1 MNIPVETLLLER
13 GLLTERQLRRAMEFR
28 ERCPDK
34 ALEEILLDFGYVSE
48 AALLACLGERD
59 GLEVVDLSEY
69 KVDPE
74 ASGLISHNFSD
85 QYQVLPIGIRNGK
98 LVVAAR
104 DPLMFDVFDEI
115 EAAAGM
121 ELTVVLAAAESIR
134 NCAAAVYREQD
145 LSNAVQKV
153 NKEVLGSGYSRE
165 VSAASE
171 RVEGTPIVKMV
182 NTLIEQAYARGASDI
197 HVEPMEDRLVIRL
210 RVNGDLV
217 EHASMAMEAH
227 RPIVTRL
234 KIMGGMDIAEK
245 RLPQD
250 GKYRYDRGQ
259 VKTDLRISALP
270 TIYGEKIVLRLLNSA
285 RDDCLMDVRRLG
297 MTEEQEEIFERF
309 IKAPYGLVLV
319 TGPTGSGKTT
329 TLYAALNR
337 LVRRKI
343 NVVAVEDPVEKAI
356 SGATQVQVNVK
367 SGLTFAVAL
376 RAILRQ
382 DPDVIMIGEMRDGE
396 TASIGVRAAI
406 TGHLVFST
414 LHTNDC
420 AASVARLL
428 DMGVVPYMAAA
439 ALTGVI
445 AQRLVKELCPHCRRE
460 YEPDGRERELLGGT
474 APEPVKRLW
483 KPVGCSRCGNTG
495 YSGRRAIYEFMEV
508 DEEIGGMIQKGAS
521 PREIRTVLRKN
532 GSKSLREQA
541 RDMTIR
547 GETSVEELEKII
559 YSVGPG
565 DRSYRKRQDHHALC
579 CLKPAGQAENQC
591 GGSGGPCGEG
601 HKRSHSGSGK
611 CEIRPHLCR
620 SPAGHTPSGPGCDHD
635 RRDEGRRNRIHRRA
649 RRHNGAPGIFHAAH
663 Q

>member
-48 AALLACLGERD
+48 AALLACLGERA

-74 ASGLISHNFSD
+74 AAGLISHNFSD

-134 NCAAAVYREQD
+134 DCTAAVYREQD

-153 NKEVLGSGYSRE
+153 NKEVQGSGHSRE
-165 VSAASE
+165 ACAASE

-217 EHASMAMEAH
+217 EHTSMAMEAH

-343 NVVAVEDPVEKAI
+343 NVVTVEDPVEKAI

-460 YEPDGRERELLGGT
+460 YEPDGRERELLGGA
-474 APEPVKRLW
+474 APETVKRLW

-508 DEEIGGMIQKGAS
+508 DEKIGGMIQKGTS
-521 PREIRTVLRKN
+521 PHEIRTVLRKN

-547 GETSVEELEKII
+547 GETSMEELEKVI
-559 YSVGPG
+559 YSV
-565 DRSYRKRQDHHALC
+565 
-579 CLKPAGQAENQC
+579 E
-591 GGSGGPCGEG
+591 
-601 HKRSHSGSGK
+601 
-611 CEIRPHLCR
+611 
-620 SPAGHTPSGPGCDHD
+620 
-635 RRDEGRRNRIHRRA
+635 
-649 RRHNGAPGIFHAAH
+649 
-663 Q
+663 

>member
-74 ASGLISHNFSD
+74 AAGLISHNFSD

-134 NCAAAVYREQD
+134 DCAAAVYREQD

-153 NKEVLGSGYSRE
+153 NKEVQGSGHSRE
-165 VSAASE
+165 ACAASE

-217 EHASMAMEAH
+217 EHTSMAMEAH

-343 NVVAVEDPVEKAI
+343 NVVTVEDPVEKAI

-445 AQRLVKELCPHCRRE
+445 AQRLVKELCPPCRRE
-460 YEPDGRERELLGGT
+460 YEPDGRERELLGGA
-474 APEPVKRLW
+474 APETVKRLW

-508 DEEIGGMIQKGAS
+508 DEKIGGMIQKGTS
-521 PREIRTVLRKN
+521 PHEIRTVLRKN

-547 GETSVEELEKII
+547 GETSMEELEKII
-559 YSVGPG
+559 YSV
-565 DRSYRKRQDHHALC
+565 
-579 CLKPAGQAENQC
+579 E
-591 GGSGGPCGEG
+591 
-601 HKRSHSGSGK
+601 
-611 CEIRPHLCR
+611 
-620 SPAGHTPSGPGCDHD
+620 
-635 RRDEGRRNRIHRRA
+635 
-649 RRHNGAPGIFHAAH
+649 
-663 Q
+663 

>member
-74 ASGLISHNFSD
+74 AAGLISHNFSD

-98 LVVAAR
+98 LVVAAW

-134 NCAAAVYREQD
+134 DCAAAVYREQD

-153 NKEVLGSGYSRE
+153 NKEVQGSGHSRE
-165 VSAASE
+165 ACAASE

-217 EHASMAMEAH
+217 EHTSMAMEAH
-227 RPIVTRL
+227 RPIVIRL

-270 TIYGEKIVLRLLNSA
+270 TIYGEKIVLRLLNSV

-343 NVVAVEDPVEKAI
+343 NVVTVEDPVEKAI

-460 YEPDGRERELLGGT
+460 YEPDGRERELLGGA
-474 APEPVKRLW
+474 APETVKRLW

-508 DEEIGGMIQKGAS
+508 DEKIGGMIQKGTS
-521 PREIRTVLRKN
+521 PHEIRTVLRKN

-547 GETSVEELEKII
+547 GETSMEELEKII
-559 YSVGPG
+559 YSV
-565 DRSYRKRQDHHALC
+565 
-579 CLKPAGQAENQC
+579 E
-591 GGSGGPCGEG
+591 
-601 HKRSHSGSGK
+601 
-611 CEIRPHLCR
+611 
-620 SPAGHTPSGPGCDHD
+620 
-635 RRDEGRRNRIHRRA
+635 
-649 RRHNGAPGIFHAAH
+649 
-663 Q
+663 

>member
-541 RDMTIR
+541 RDMPIR

-559 YSVGPG
+559 YSV
-565 DRSYRKRQDHHALC
+565 
-579 CLKPAGQAENQC
+579 E
-591 GGSGGPCGEG
+591 
-601 HKRSHSGSGK
+601 
-611 CEIRPHLCR
+611 
-620 SPAGHTPSGPGCDHD
+620 
-635 RRDEGRRNRIHRRA
+635 
-649 RRHNGAPGIFHAAH
+649 
-663 Q
+663 

>member
-74 ASGLISHNFSD
+74 AAGLISHNFSD

-134 NCAAAVYREQD
+134 DCAAAVYREQD

-153 NKEVLGSGYSRE
+153 NKEVQGSGHSRE
-165 VSAASE
+165 ACAASE

-217 EHASMAMEAH
+217 EHTSMAMEAH

-343 NVVAVEDPVEKAI
+343 NVVTVEDPVEKAI

-382 DPDVIMIGEMRDGE
+382 DPDVIMIGEMRDVE

-460 YEPDGRERELLGGT
+460 YEPDGRERELLGGA
-474 APEPVKRLW
+474 APETVKRLW

-508 DEEIGGMIQKGAS
+508 DEKIGGMIQKGTS
-521 PREIRTVLRKN
+521 PHEIRTVLRKN

-547 GETSVEELEKII
+547 GETSMEELEKVI
-559 YSVGPG
+559 YSV
-565 DRSYRKRQDHHALC
+565 
-579 CLKPAGQAENQC
+579 E
-591 GGSGGPCGEG
+591 
-601 HKRSHSGSGK
+601 
-611 CEIRPHLCR
+611 
-620 SPAGHTPSGPGCDHD
+620 
-635 RRDEGRRNRIHRRA
+635 
-649 RRHNGAPGIFHAAH
+649 
-663 Q
+663 

>member
-74 ASGLISHNFSD
+74 AAGLISHNFSD

-98 LVVAAR
+98 LVVAAW

-134 NCAAAVYREQD
+134 ACAAAVYREQD

-153 NKEVLGSGYSRE
+153 NKEVQGSGHSRE
-165 VSAASE
+165 ACAASE

-217 EHASMAMEAH
+217 EHTSMAMEAH

-270 TIYGEKIVLRLLNSA
+270 TIYGEKIVLRLLNSV

-343 NVVAVEDPVEKAI
+343 NVVTVEDPVEKAI

-460 YEPDGRERELLGGT
+460 YEPDGRERELLGGA
-474 APEPVKRLW
+474 APETVKRLW

-508 DEEIGGMIQKGAS
+508 DEKIGGMIQKGTS
-521 PREIRTVLRKN
+521 PHEIRTVLRKN

-547 GETSVEELEKII
+547 GETSMEELEKII
-559 YSVGPG
+559 YSV
-565 DRSYRKRQDHHALC
+565 
-579 CLKPAGQAENQC
+579 E
-591 GGSGGPCGEG
+591 
-601 HKRSHSGSGK
+601 
-611 CEIRPHLCR
+611 
-620 SPAGHTPSGPGCDHD
+620 
-635 RRDEGRRNRIHRRA
+635 
-649 RRHNGAPGIFHAAH
+649 
-663 Q
+663 

>member
-74 ASGLISHNFSD
+74 AAGLISHNFSD

-134 NCAAAVYREQD
+134 DCAAAVYREQD

-153 NKEVLGSGYSRE
+153 NKEVQGSGHSRE
-165 VSAASE
+165 ACAASE

-217 EHASMAMEAH
+217 EHTSMAMEAH

-343 NVVAVEDPVEKAI
+343 NVVTVEDPVEKAI

-420 AASVARLL
+420 AGSVARLL

-460 YEPDGRERELLGGT
+460 YEPDGRERELLGGA
-474 APEPVKRLW
+474 APETVKRLW

-508 DEEIGGMIQKGAS
+508 DEKIGGMIQKGIS
-521 PREIRTVLRKN
+521 PHEIRTVLRKN

-547 GETSVEELEKII
+547 GETSMEELEKII
-559 YSVGPG
+559 YSV
-565 DRSYRKRQDHHALC
+565 
-579 CLKPAGQAENQC
+579 E
-591 GGSGGPCGEG
+591 
-601 HKRSHSGSGK
+601 
-611 CEIRPHLCR
+611 
-620 SPAGHTPSGPGCDHD
+620 
-635 RRDEGRRNRIHRRA
+635 
-649 RRHNGAPGIFHAAH
+649 
-663 Q
+663 

>member
-1 MNIPVETLLLER
+1 M
-13 GLLTERQLRRAMEFR
+13 LTERQLRRAMEFR

-74 ASGLISHNFSD
+74 AAGLISHNFSD

-121 ELTVVLAAAESIR
+121 ELTVVLAVAESIR
-134 NCAAAVYREQD
+134 DCAAAVYREQD

-153 NKEVLGSGYSRE
+153 NKEVQGSGHSRE
-165 VSAASE
+165 ACAASE

-217 EHASMAMEAH
+217 EHTSMAMEAH

-343 NVVAVEDPVEKAI
+343 NVVTVEDPVEKAI

-460 YEPDGRERELLGGT
+460 YEPDGRERELLGGA
-474 APEPVKRLW
+474 APETVKRLW

-508 DEEIGGMIQKGAS
+508 DEKIGGMIQKGTS
-521 PREIRTVLRKN
+521 PHEIRTVLRKN

-547 GETSVEELEKII
+547 GETSMEELEKII
-559 YSVGPG
+559 YSV
-565 DRSYRKRQDHHALC
+565 
-579 CLKPAGQAENQC
+579 E
-591 GGSGGPCGEG
+591 
-601 HKRSHSGSGK
+601 
-611 CEIRPHLCR
+611 
-620 SPAGHTPSGPGCDHD
+620 
-635 RRDEGRRNRIHRRA
+635 
-649 RRHNGAPGIFHAAH
+649 
-663 Q
+663 

>member
-74 ASGLISHNFSD
+74 AAGLISHNFSD

-134 NCAAAVYREQD
+134 DCAAAVYREQD

-153 NKEVLGSGYSRE
+153 NKEVQGSGHSRE
-165 VSAASE
+165 ACAASE

-217 EHASMAMEAH
+217 EHTSMAMEAH

-343 NVVAVEDPVEKAI
+343 NVVTVEDPVEKAI

-460 YEPDGRERELLGGT
+460 YEPDGRERELLGGA
-474 APEPVKRLW
+474 APETVKRLW

-508 DEEIGGMIQKGAS
+508 DEKIGGMIQKGTS
-521 PREIRTVLRKN
+521 PHEIRTVLRKN

-547 GETSVEELEKII
+547 GETSMEELEKII
-559 YSVGPG
+559 YSV
-565 DRSYRKRQDHHALC
+565 
-579 CLKPAGQAENQC
+579 E
-591 GGSGGPCGEG
+591 
-601 HKRSHSGSGK
+601 
-611 CEIRPHLCR
+611 
-620 SPAGHTPSGPGCDHD
+620 
-635 RRDEGRRNRIHRRA
+635 
-649 RRHNGAPGIFHAAH
+649 
-663 Q
+663 

>member
-74 ASGLISHNFSD
+74 AAGLISHNFSD

-98 LVVAAR
+98 LVVAAW

-134 NCAAAVYREQD
+134 DCAAAVYREQD

-153 NKEVLGSGYSRE
+153 NKEVQGSGHSRE
-165 VSAASE
+165 ACAASE

-217 EHASMAMEAH
+217 EHTSMAMEAH

-270 TIYGEKIVLRLLNSA
+270 TIYGEKIVLRLLNSV

-343 NVVAVEDPVEKAI
+343 NVVTVEDPVEKAI

-460 YEPDGRERELLGGT
+460 YEPDGRERELLGGA
-474 APEPVKRLW
+474 APETVKRLW

-508 DEEIGGMIQKGAS
+508 DEKIGGMIQKGTS
-521 PREIRTVLRKN
+521 PHEIRTVLRKN

-547 GETSVEELEKII
+547 GETSMEELEKII
-559 YSVGPG
+559 YSV
-565 DRSYRKRQDHHALC
+565 
-579 CLKPAGQAENQC
+579 E
-591 GGSGGPCGEG
+591 
-601 HKRSHSGSGK
+601 
-611 CEIRPHLCR
+611 
-620 SPAGHTPSGPGCDHD
+620 
-635 RRDEGRRNRIHRRA
+635 
-649 RRHNGAPGIFHAAH
+649 
-663 Q
+663 

>member
-74 ASGLISHNFSD
+74 ASGLISHNSSD

-559 YSVGPG
+559 YSV
-565 DRSYRKRQDHHALC
+565 
-579 CLKPAGQAENQC
+579 E
-591 GGSGGPCGEG
+591 
-601 HKRSHSGSGK
+601 
-611 CEIRPHLCR
+611 
-620 SPAGHTPSGPGCDHD
+620 
-635 RRDEGRRNRIHRRA
+635 
-649 RRHNGAPGIFHAAH
+649 
-663 Q
+663 

>member
-1 MNIPVETLLLER
+1 MLER

-74 ASGLISHNFSD
+74 AAGLISHNFSD

-134 NCAAAVYREQD
+134 DCAAAVYREQD

-153 NKEVLGSGYSRE
+153 NKEVQGSGHSRE
-165 VSAASE
+165 ACAASE

-217 EHASMAMEAH
+217 EHTSMAMEAH

-343 NVVAVEDPVEKAI
+343 NVVTVEDPVEKAI

-508 DEEIGGMIQKGAS
+508 DEKIGGMIQKGTS
-521 PREIRTVLRKN
+521 PHEIRTVLRKN

-547 GETSVEELEKII
+547 GETSMEELEKII
-559 YSVGPG
+559 YSV
-565 DRSYRKRQDHHALC
+565 
-579 CLKPAGQAENQC
+579 E
-591 GGSGGPCGEG
+591 
-601 HKRSHSGSGK
+601 
-611 CEIRPHLCR
+611 
-620 SPAGHTPSGPGCDHD
+620 
-635 RRDEGRRNRIHRRA
+635 
-649 RRHNGAPGIFHAAH
+649 
-663 Q
+663 

>member
-74 ASGLISHNFSD
+74 AAGLISHNFSD

-134 NCAAAVYREQD
+134 DCAAAVYREQD

-153 NKEVLGSGYSRE
+153 NKEVQGSGHSRE
-165 VSAASE
+165 ACAASE

-217 EHASMAMEAH
+217 EHTSMAMEAH

-343 NVVAVEDPVEKAI
+343 NVVTVEDPVEKAI

-420 AASVARLL
+420 AGSVARLL

-460 YEPDGRERELLGGT
+460 YEPDGRERELLGGA
-474 APEPVKRLW
+474 APETVKRLW

-559 YSVGPG
+559 YSV
-565 DRSYRKRQDHHALC
+565 
-579 CLKPAGQAENQC
+579 E
-591 GGSGGPCGEG
+591 
-601 HKRSHSGSGK
+601 
-611 CEIRPHLCR
+611 
-620 SPAGHTPSGPGCDHD
+620 
-635 RRDEGRRNRIHRRA
+635 
-649 RRHNGAPGIFHAAH
+649 
-663 Q
+663 

>member
-134 NCAAAVYREQD
+134 DCAAAVYREQD

-153 NKEVLGSGYSRE
+153 NKEVQGSGHSRE
-165 VSAASE
+165 ACAASE

-217 EHASMAMEAH
+217 EHTSMAMEAH

-343 NVVAVEDPVEKAI
+343 NVVTVEDPVEKAI

-420 AASVARLL
+420 AGSVARLL

-460 YEPDGRERELLGGT
+460 YEPDGRERELLGGA
-474 APEPVKRLW
+474 APETVKRLW

-508 DEEIGGMIQKGAS
+508 DEKIGGMIQKGIS
-521 PREIRTVLRKN
+521 PHEIRTVLRKN

-547 GETSVEELEKII
+547 GETSMEELEKII
-559 YSVGPG
+559 YSV
-565 DRSYRKRQDHHALC
+565 
-579 CLKPAGQAENQC
+579 E
-591 GGSGGPCGEG
+591 
-601 HKRSHSGSGK
+601 
-611 CEIRPHLCR
+611 
-620 SPAGHTPSGPGCDHD
+620 
-635 RRDEGRRNRIHRRA
+635 
-649 RRHNGAPGIFHAAH
+649 
-663 Q
+663 

>member
-74 ASGLISHNFSD
+74 AAGLISHNFSD

-98 LVVAAR
+98 LVVAAW

-134 NCAAAVYREQD
+134 DCAAAVYREQD

-153 NKEVLGSGYSRE
+153 NKEVQGSGHSRE
-165 VSAASE
+165 ACAASE

-217 EHASMAMEAH
+217 EHTSMAMEAH

-343 NVVAVEDPVEKAI
+343 NVVTVEDPVEKAI

-460 YEPDGRERELLGGT
+460 YEPDGRERELLGGA
-474 APEPVKRLW
+474 APETVKRLW

-508 DEEIGGMIQKGAS
+508 DEKIGGMIQKGTS
-521 PREIRTVLRKN
+521 PHEIRTVLRKN

-547 GETSVEELEKII
+547 GETSMEELEKVI
-559 YSVGPG
+559 YSV
-565 DRSYRKRQDHHALC
+565 
-579 CLKPAGQAENQC
+579 E
-591 GGSGGPCGEG
+591 
-601 HKRSHSGSGK
+601 
-611 CEIRPHLCR
+611 
-620 SPAGHTPSGPGCDHD
+620 
-635 RRDEGRRNRIHRRA
+635 
-649 RRHNGAPGIFHAAH
+649 
-663 Q
+663 

>member
-74 ASGLISHNFSD
+74 AAGLISHNFSD

-153 NKEVLGSGYSRE
+153 NKEVLGAGYSRE

-297 MTEEQEEIFERF
+297 MTEEQEEIFKRF

-559 YSVGPG
+559 YSV
-565 DRSYRKRQDHHALC
+565 
-579 CLKPAGQAENQC
+579 E
-591 GGSGGPCGEG
+591 
-601 HKRSHSGSGK
+601 
-611 CEIRPHLCR
+611 
-620 SPAGHTPSGPGCDHD
+620 
-635 RRDEGRRNRIHRRA
+635 
-649 RRHNGAPGIFHAAH
+649 
-663 Q
+663 

>member
-74 ASGLISHNFSD
+74 AAGLISHNFSD

-134 NCAAAVYREQD
+134 DCAAAVYREQD

-153 NKEVLGSGYSRE
+153 NKEVQSSGHSRE
-165 VSAASE
+165 ACAASE

-217 EHASMAMEAH
+217 EHTSMAMEAH

-250 GKYRYDRGQ
+250 GKYRYDCGQ

-343 NVVAVEDPVEKAI
+343 NVVTVEDPVEKAI

-460 YEPDGRERELLGGT
+460 YEPDGRERELLGGA
-474 APEPVKRLW
+474 APETVKRLW

-508 DEEIGGMIQKGAS
+508 DEKIGGMIQKGIS
-521 PREIRTVLRKN
+521 PHEIRTVLRKN

-547 GETSVEELEKII
+547 GETSMEELEKII
-559 YSVGPG
+559 YSV
-565 DRSYRKRQDHHALC
+565 
-579 CLKPAGQAENQC
+579 E
-591 GGSGGPCGEG
+591 
-601 HKRSHSGSGK
+601 
-611 CEIRPHLCR
+611 
-620 SPAGHTPSGPGCDHD
+620 
-635 RRDEGRRNRIHRRA
+635 
-649 RRHNGAPGIFHAAH
+649 
-663 Q
+663 

>member
-74 ASGLISHNFSD
+74 AAGLISHNFSD

-134 NCAAAVYREQD
+134 DCAAAVYREQD

-153 NKEVLGSGYSRE
+153 NKEVQGSGHSRE
-165 VSAASE
+165 ACAASE

-217 EHASMAMEAH
+217 EHTSMAMEAH

-343 NVVAVEDPVEKAI
+343 NVVTVEDPVEKAI

-460 YEPDGRERELLGGT
+460 YEPDGRERELLGGA
-474 APEPVKRLW
+474 APETVKRLW

-508 DEEIGGMIQKGAS
+508 DEKIGGMIQKGTS
-521 PREIRTVLRKN
+521 PHEIRTVLRKN
-532 GSKSLREQA
+532 GSKSLRE
-541 RDMTIR
+541 
-547 GETSVEELEKII
+547 
-559 YSVGPG
+559 
-565 DRSYRKRQDHHALC
+565 
-579 CLKPAGQAENQC
+579 
-591 GGSGGPCGEG
+591 
-601 HKRSHSGSGK
+601 
-611 CEIRPHLCR
+611 
-620 SPAGHTPSGPGCDHD
+620 
-635 RRDEGRRNRIHRRA
+635 
-649 RRHNGAPGIFHAAH
+649 
-663 Q
+663 

>member
-1 MNIPVETLLLER
+1 MNIPVETLWLER

-74 ASGLISHNFSD
+74 AAGLISHNFSD

-134 NCAAAVYREQD
+134 DCAAAVYREQD

-153 NKEVLGSGYSRE
+153 NKEVQGSGHSRE
-165 VSAASE
+165 ACAASE

-217 EHASMAMEAH
+217 EHTSMAMEAH

-343 NVVAVEDPVEKAI
+343 NVVTVEDPVEKAI

-460 YEPDGRERELLGGT
+460 YEPDGRERELLGGA
-474 APEPVKRLW
+474 APETVKRLW

-508 DEEIGGMIQKGAS
+508 DEKIGGMIQKGTS
-521 PREIRTVLRKN
+521 PHEIRTVLRKN

-547 GETSVEELEKII
+547 GETSMEELEKII
-559 YSVGPG
+559 YSV
-565 DRSYRKRQDHHALC
+565 
-579 CLKPAGQAENQC
+579 E
-591 GGSGGPCGEG
+591 
-601 HKRSHSGSGK
+601 
-611 CEIRPHLCR
+611 
-620 SPAGHTPSGPGCDHD
+620 
-635 RRDEGRRNRIHRRA
+635 
-649 RRHNGAPGIFHAAH
+649 
-663 Q
+663 

>member
-445 AQRLVKELCPHCRRE
+445 AQRLVKELCPHCRWE

-559 YSVGPG
+559 YSV
-565 DRSYRKRQDHHALC
+565 
-579 CLKPAGQAENQC
+579 E
-591 GGSGGPCGEG
+591 
-601 HKRSHSGSGK
+601 
-611 CEIRPHLCR
+611 
-620 SPAGHTPSGPGCDHD
+620 
-635 RRDEGRRNRIHRRA
+635 
-649 RRHNGAPGIFHAAH
+649 
-663 Q
+663 

>member
-74 ASGLISHNFSD
+74 AAGLISHNFSD

-121 ELTVVLAAAESIR
+121 ELTVVLAVAESIR
-134 NCAAAVYREQD
+134 DCAAAVYREQD

-153 NKEVLGSGYSRE
+153 NKEVQGSGHSRE
-165 VSAASE
+165 ACAASE

-217 EHASMAMEAH
+217 EHTSMAMEAH

-343 NVVAVEDPVEKAI
+343 NVVTVEDPVEKAI

-460 YEPDGRERELLGGT
+460 YEPDGRERELLGGA
-474 APEPVKRLW
+474 APETVKRLW

-508 DEEIGGMIQKGAS
+508 DEKIGGMIQKRDIAPRDTDRAAEKRKQEFAGAG
-521 PREIRTVLRKN
+521 K
-532 GSKSLREQA
+532 GY
-541 RDMTIR
+541 DD
-547 GETSVEELEKII
+547 
-559 YSVGPG
+559 PG
-565 DRSYRKRQDHHALC
+565 RNFHGGAGKDHLF
-579 CLKPAGQAENQC
+579 
-591 GGSGGPCGEG
+591 
-601 HKRSHSGSGK
+601 R
-611 CEIRPHLCR
+611 
-620 SPAGHTPSGPGCDHD
+620 
-635 RRDEGRRNRIHRRA
+635 
-649 RRHNGAPGIFHAAH
+649 
-663 Q
+663 

>member
-74 ASGLISHNFSD
+74 AAGLISHNFSD

-134 NCAAAVYREQD
+134 DCAAAVYREQD

-153 NKEVLGSGYSRE
+153 NKEVQGSGHSRE
-165 VSAASE
+165 ACAASE

-197 HVEPMEDRLVIRL
+197 HMEPMEDRLVIRL

-217 EHASMAMEAH
+217 EHTSMAMEAH

-343 NVVAVEDPVEKAI
+343 NVVTVEDPVEKAI

-460 YEPDGRERELLGGT
+460 YEPDGRERELLGGA
-474 APEPVKRLW
+474 APETVKRLW

-508 DEEIGGMIQKGAS
+508 DEKIGGMIQKGTS
-521 PREIRTVLRKN
+521 PHEIRTVLRKN

-547 GETSVEELEKII
+547 GETSMEELEKII
-559 YSVGPG
+559 YSV
-565 DRSYRKRQDHHALC
+565 
-579 CLKPAGQAENQC
+579 E
-591 GGSGGPCGEG
+591 
-601 HKRSHSGSGK
+601 
-611 CEIRPHLCR
+611 
-620 SPAGHTPSGPGCDHD
+620 
-635 RRDEGRRNRIHRRA
+635 
-649 RRHNGAPGIFHAAH
+649 
-663 Q
+663 

>member
-74 ASGLISHNFSD
+74 AAGLISHNFSD

-134 NCAAAVYREQD
+134 DCAATVYREQD

-153 NKEVLGSGYSRE
+153 NKEVQGSGHSRE
-165 VSAASE
+165 ACAASE

-217 EHASMAMEAH
+217 EHTSMAMEAH

-343 NVVAVEDPVEKAI
+343 NVVTVEDPVEKAI

-460 YEPDGRERELLGGT
+460 YEPDGRERELLGGA
-474 APEPVKRLW
+474 APETVKRLW

-508 DEEIGGMIQKGAS
+508 DEKIGGMIQKGTS
-521 PREIRTVLRKN
+521 PHEIRTVLRKN

-547 GETSVEELEKII
+547 GETSMEELEKII
-559 YSVGPG
+559 YSV
-565 DRSYRKRQDHHALC
+565 
-579 CLKPAGQAENQC
+579 E
-591 GGSGGPCGEG
+591 
-601 HKRSHSGSGK
+601 
-611 CEIRPHLCR
+611 
-620 SPAGHTPSGPGCDHD
+620 
-635 RRDEGRRNRIHRRA
+635 
-649 RRHNGAPGIFHAAH
+649 
-663 Q
+663 

>member
-74 ASGLISHNFSD
+74 AAGLISHNFSD

-234 KIMGGMDIAEK
+234 KIMGGMDIAER

-382 DPDVIMIGEMRDGE
+382 DLDVIKIGEMRDGE

-559 YSVGPG
+559 YSV
-565 DRSYRKRQDHHALC
+565 
-579 CLKPAGQAENQC
+579 E
-591 GGSGGPCGEG
+591 
-601 HKRSHSGSGK
+601 
-611 CEIRPHLCR
+611 
-620 SPAGHTPSGPGCDHD
+620 
-635 RRDEGRRNRIHRRA
+635 
-649 RRHNGAPGIFHAAH
+649 
-663 Q
+663 

>member
-74 ASGLISHNFSD
+74 AAGLISHNFSD

-134 NCAAAVYREQD
+134 DCAAAVYREQD

-153 NKEVLGSGYSRE
+153 NKEVQGSGHSRE
-165 VSAASE
+165 ACAASE

-197 HVEPMEDRLVIRL
+197 HVEPTEDRLVIRL

-217 EHASMAMEAH
+217 EHTSMAMEAH

-343 NVVAVEDPVEKAI
+343 NVVTVEDPVEKAI

-445 AQRLVKELCPHCRRE
+445 AQRLMKELCPHCRRE
-460 YEPDGRERELLGGT
+460 YEPDGRERELLGGA
-474 APEPVKRLW
+474 APETVKRLW

-508 DEEIGGMIQKGAS
+508 DEKIGGMIQKGTS
-521 PREIRTVLRKN
+521 PHEIRTVLRKN

-547 GETSVEELEKII
+547 GETSMEELEKII
-559 YSVGPG
+559 YSV
-565 DRSYRKRQDHHALC
+565 
-579 CLKPAGQAENQC
+579 E
-591 GGSGGPCGEG
+591 
-601 HKRSHSGSGK
+601 
-611 CEIRPHLCR
+611 
-620 SPAGHTPSGPGCDHD
+620 
-635 RRDEGRRNRIHRRA
+635 
-649 RRHNGAPGIFHAAH
+649 
-663 Q
+663 

>member
-74 ASGLISHNFSD
+74 AAGLISHNFSD

-121 ELTVVLAAAESIR
+121 ELTVVRAAAESIR
-134 NCAAAVYREQD
+134 DCAAAVYREQD

-153 NKEVLGSGYSRE
+153 NKEVQGSGHSRE
-165 VSAASE
+165 ACAASE

-217 EHASMAMEAH
+217 EHTSMAMEAH

-343 NVVAVEDPVEKAI
+343 NVVTVEDPVEKAI

-460 YEPDGRERELLGGT
+460 YEPDGRERELLGGA
-474 APEPVKRLW
+474 APETVKRLW

-508 DEEIGGMIQKGAS
+508 DEKIGGMIQKGTS
-521 PREIRTVLRKN
+521 PHEIRTVLRKN

-547 GETSVEELEKII
+547 GETSMEELEKII
-559 YSVGPG
+559 YSV
-565 DRSYRKRQDHHALC
+565 
-579 CLKPAGQAENQC
+579 E
-591 GGSGGPCGEG
+591 
-601 HKRSHSGSGK
+601 
-611 CEIRPHLCR
+611 
-620 SPAGHTPSGPGCDHD
+620 
-635 RRDEGRRNRIHRRA
+635 
-649 RRHNGAPGIFHAAH
+649 
-663 Q
+663 

>member
-69 KVDPE
+69 RVDPE
-74 ASGLISHNFSD
+74 AAGLISHNFSD

-153 NKEVLGSGYSRE
+153 NKEVQGSGHSRE
-165 VSAASE
+165 ACAASE

-343 NVVAVEDPVEKAI
+343 NVVTVEDPVEKAI

-460 YEPDGRERELLGGT
+460 YEPDGRERELLGGA
-474 APEPVKRLW
+474 APETVKRLW

-508 DEEIGGMIQKGAS
+508 DEKIGGMIQKGTS
-521 PREIRTVLRKN
+521 PHEIRTVLRKN

-547 GETSVEELEKII
+547 GETSMEELEKII
-559 YSVGPG
+559 YSV
-565 DRSYRKRQDHHALC
+565 
-579 CLKPAGQAENQC
+579 E
-591 GGSGGPCGEG
+591 
-601 HKRSHSGSGK
+601 
-611 CEIRPHLCR
+611 
-620 SPAGHTPSGPGCDHD
+620 
-635 RRDEGRRNRIHRRA
+635 
-649 RRHNGAPGIFHAAH
+649 
-663 Q
+663 

>member
-134 NCAAAVYREQD
+134 DCAAAVYREQD

-153 NKEVLGSGYSRE
+153 NKEVQGSGHSRE
-165 VSAASE
+165 ACAASE

-343 NVVAVEDPVEKAI
+343 NVVTVEDPVEKAI

-460 YEPDGRERELLGGT
+460 YEPDGRERELLGGA
-474 APEPVKRLW
+474 APETVKRLW

-508 DEEIGGMIQKGAS
+508 DEKIGGMIQKGTS
-521 PREIRTVLRKN
+521 PHEIRTVLRKN

-547 GETSVEELEKII
+547 GETSMEELEKII
-559 YSVGPG
+559 YSV
-565 DRSYRKRQDHHALC
+565 
-579 CLKPAGQAENQC
+579 E
-591 GGSGGPCGEG
+591 
-601 HKRSHSGSGK
+601 
-611 CEIRPHLCR
+611 
-620 SPAGHTPSGPGCDHD
+620 
-635 RRDEGRRNRIHRRA
+635 
-649 RRHNGAPGIFHAAH
+649 
-663 Q
+663 

>member
-74 ASGLISHNFSD
+74 AAGLISHNFSD

-134 NCAAAVYREQD
+134 DCAAAVYREQD

-153 NKEVLGSGYSRE
+153 NKEVQGSGHSRE
-165 VSAASE
+165 ACAASE

-182 NTLIEQAYARGASDI
+182 NTLIDQAYARGASDI

-217 EHASMAMEAH
+217 EHTSMAMEAH

-343 NVVAVEDPVEKAI
+343 NVVTVEDPVEKAI

-460 YEPDGRERELLGGT
+460 YEPDGRERELLGGA
-474 APEPVKRLW
+474 APETVKRLW

-508 DEEIGGMIQKGAS
+508 DEKIGGMIQKGTS
-521 PREIRTVLRKN
+521 PHEIRTVLRKN

-547 GETSVEELEKII
+547 GETSMEELEKVI
-559 YSVGPG
+559 YSV
-565 DRSYRKRQDHHALC
+565 
-579 CLKPAGQAENQC
+579 E
-591 GGSGGPCGEG
+591 
-601 HKRSHSGSGK
+601 
-611 CEIRPHLCR
+611 
-620 SPAGHTPSGPGCDHD
+620 
-635 RRDEGRRNRIHRRA
+635 
-649 RRHNGAPGIFHAAH
+649 
-663 Q
+663 

>member
-74 ASGLISHNFSD
+74 AAGLISHNFSD

-134 NCAAAVYREQD
+134 DCAAAVYREQD

-153 NKEVLGSGYSRE
+153 NKEVQGSGHSRE
-165 VSAASE
+165 ACAASE

-217 EHASMAMEAH
+217 EHTSMAMEAH

-343 NVVAVEDPVEKAI
+343 NVVTVEDPVEKAI

-460 YEPDGRERELLGGT
+460 YEPDGRERELLGGV
-474 APEPVKRLW
+474 APETVKRLW

-508 DEEIGGMIQKGAS
+508 DEKIGGMIQKGTS
-521 PREIRTVLRKN
+521 PHEIRTVLRKN

-547 GETSVEELEKII
+547 GETSMEELEKII
-559 YSVGPG
+559 YSV
-565 DRSYRKRQDHHALC
+565 
-579 CLKPAGQAENQC
+579 E
-591 GGSGGPCGEG
+591 
-601 HKRSHSGSGK
+601 
-611 CEIRPHLCR
+611 
-620 SPAGHTPSGPGCDHD
+620 
-635 RRDEGRRNRIHRRA
+635 
-649 RRHNGAPGIFHAAH
+649 
-663 Q
+663 

>member
-74 ASGLISHNFSD
+74 AAGLISHNFSD

-98 LVVAAR
+98 LVVAAW

-115 EAAAGM
+115 EDAAGM

-134 NCAAAVYREQD
+134 DCAAAVYREQD

-153 NKEVLGSGYSRE
+153 NKEVQGSGHSRE
-165 VSAASE
+165 ACAASE

-217 EHASMAMEAH
+217 EHTSMAMEAH

-234 KIMGGMDIAEK
+234 KIMGGMDIAEQ

-270 TIYGEKIVLRLLNSA
+270 TIYGEKIVLRLLNSV

-343 NVVAVEDPVEKAI
+343 NVVTVEDPVEKAI

-460 YEPDGRERELLGGT
+460 YEPDGRERELLGGA
-474 APEPVKRLW
+474 APETVKRLW

-508 DEEIGGMIQKGAS
+508 DEKIGGMIQKGTS
-521 PREIRTVLRKN
+521 PHEIRTVLRKN

-547 GETSVEELEKII
+547 GETSMEELEKII
-559 YSVGPG
+559 YSV
-565 DRSYRKRQDHHALC
+565 
-579 CLKPAGQAENQC
+579 E
-591 GGSGGPCGEG
+591 
-601 HKRSHSGSGK
+601 
-611 CEIRPHLCR
+611 
-620 SPAGHTPSGPGCDHD
+620 
-635 RRDEGRRNRIHRRA
+635 
-649 RRHNGAPGIFHAAH
+649 
-663 Q
+663 

>member
-74 ASGLISHNFSD
+74 AAGLISHNFSD

-508 DEEIGGMIQKGAS
+508 DEEIGGMIQKRGFA
-521 PREIRTVLRKN
+521 PRDTDRAAEKRKQ
-532 GSKSLREQA
+532 E
-541 RDMTIR
+541 
-547 GETSVEELEKII
+547 
-559 YSVGPG
+559 
-565 DRSYRKRQDHHALC
+565 
-579 CLKPAGQAENQC
+579 PAGAGKGYDHPGRNFR
-591 GGSGGPCGEG
+591 GGAGED
-601 HKRSHSGSGK
+601 
-611 CEIRPHLCR
+611 HLFR
-620 SPAGHTPSGPGCDHD
+620 
-635 RRDEGRRNRIHRRA
+635 
-649 RRHNGAPGIFHAAH
+649 
-663 Q
+663 

>member
-74 ASGLISHNFSD
+74 AAGLISHNFSD

-134 NCAAAVYREQD
+134 DCAAAVYREQD

-153 NKEVLGSGYSRE
+153 NKEVQGSGHSRE
-165 VSAASE
+165 ACAASE

-217 EHASMAMEAH
+217 EHTSMAMEAH

-343 NVVAVEDPVEKAI
+343 NVVTVEDPVEKAI

-460 YEPDGRERELLGGT
+460 YEPDGRERELLGGA
-474 APEPVKRLW
+474 APETVKRIW

-508 DEEIGGMIQKGAS
+508 DEKIGGMIQKGIS
-521 PREIRTVLRKN
+521 PHEIRTVLRKN

-547 GETSVEELEKII
+547 GETSMEELEKII
-559 YSVGPG
+559 YSV
-565 DRSYRKRQDHHALC
+565 
-579 CLKPAGQAENQC
+579 E
-591 GGSGGPCGEG
+591 
-601 HKRSHSGSGK
+601 
-611 CEIRPHLCR
+611 
-620 SPAGHTPSGPGCDHD
+620 
-635 RRDEGRRNRIHRRA
+635 
-649 RRHNGAPGIFHAAH
+649 
-663 Q
+663 

>member
-74 ASGLISHNFSD
+74 AAGLISHNFSD

-134 NCAAAVYREQD
+134 DCAAAVYREQD

-153 NKEVLGSGYSRE
+153 NKEVQGSGHSRE
-165 VSAASE
+165 ACAASE

-217 EHASMAMEAH
+217 EHTSMAMEAH

-270 TIYGEKIVLRLLNSA
+270 TIYGEKIVLRLLNSV

-343 NVVAVEDPVEKAI
+343 NVVTVEDPVEKAI

-460 YEPDGRERELLGGT
+460 YEPDGRERELLGGA
-474 APEPVKRLW
+474 APETVKRLW

-508 DEEIGGMIQKGAS
+508 DEKIGGMIQKGIS
-521 PREIRTVLRKN
+521 PHEIRTVLRKN

-547 GETSVEELEKII
+547 GETSMEELEKII
-559 YSVGPG
+559 YSV
-565 DRSYRKRQDHHALC
+565 
-579 CLKPAGQAENQC
+579 E
-591 GGSGGPCGEG
+591 
-601 HKRSHSGSGK
+601 
-611 CEIRPHLCR
+611 
-620 SPAGHTPSGPGCDHD
+620 
-635 RRDEGRRNRIHRRA
+635 
-649 RRHNGAPGIFHAAH
+649 
-663 Q
+663 

>member
-74 ASGLISHNFSD
+74 AAGLISHNFSD

-134 NCAAAVYREQD
+134 DCAAAVYREQD

-153 NKEVLGSGYSRE
+153 NKEVQGSGHSRE
-165 VSAASE
+165 ACAASE

-217 EHASMAMEAH
+217 EHTSMAMEAH

-343 NVVAVEDPVEKAI
+343 NVVTVEDPVEKAI

-460 YEPDGRERELLGGT
+460 YEPDGRERELLGGA
-474 APEPVKRLW
+474 APETVKRLW

-508 DEEIGGMIQKGAS
+508 DEKIGGMIQKGTS
-521 PREIRTVLRKN
+521 PHEIRTMLRKN

-547 GETSVEELEKII
+547 GETSMEELEKII
-559 YSVGPG
+559 YSV
-565 DRSYRKRQDHHALC
+565 
-579 CLKPAGQAENQC
+579 E
-591 GGSGGPCGEG
+591 
-601 HKRSHSGSGK
+601 
-611 CEIRPHLCR
+611 
-620 SPAGHTPSGPGCDHD
+620 
-635 RRDEGRRNRIHRRA
+635 
-649 RRHNGAPGIFHAAH
+649 
-663 Q
+663 

>member
-74 ASGLISHNFSD
+74 AAGLISHNFSD

-134 NCAAAVYREQD
+134 DCAAAVYREQD

-153 NKEVLGSGYSRE
+153 NKEVQGSGHSRE
-165 VSAASE
+165 ACAASE

-217 EHASMAMEAH
+217 EHTSMAMEAH

-250 GKYRYDRGQ
+250 GKYRDDRGQ

-343 NVVAVEDPVEKAI
+343 NVVTVEDPVEKAI

-420 AASVARLL
+420 AGSVARLL

-460 YEPDGRERELLGGT
+460 YEPDGRERELLGGA
-474 APEPVKRLW
+474 APETVKRLW

-508 DEEIGGMIQKGAS
+508 DEKIGGMIQKGIS
-521 PREIRTVLRKN
+521 PHEIRTVLRKN

-547 GETSVEELEKII
+547 GETSMEELEKII
-559 YSVGPG
+559 YSV
-565 DRSYRKRQDHHALC
+565 
-579 CLKPAGQAENQC
+579 E
-591 GGSGGPCGEG
+591 
-601 HKRSHSGSGK
+601 
-611 CEIRPHLCR
+611 
-620 SPAGHTPSGPGCDHD
+620 
-635 RRDEGRRNRIHRRA
+635 
-649 RRHNGAPGIFHAAH
+649 
-663 Q
+663 

>member
-74 ASGLISHNFSD
+74 ASGLIFHNFSD

-297 MTEEQEEIFERF
+297 MTEEQEEI
-309 IKAPYGLVLV
+309 
-319 TGPTGSGKTT
+319 
-329 TLYAALNR
+329 
-337 LVRRKI
+337 
-343 NVVAVEDPVEKAI
+343 
-356 SGATQVQVNVK
+356 
-367 SGLTFAVAL
+367 
-376 RAILRQ
+376 
-382 DPDVIMIGEMRDGE
+382 
-396 TASIGVRAAI
+396 
-406 TGHLVFST
+406 
-414 LHTNDC
+414 
-420 AASVARLL
+420 
-428 DMGVVPYMAAA
+428 
-439 ALTGVI
+439 
-445 AQRLVKELCPHCRRE
+445 
-460 YEPDGRERELLGGT
+460 
-474 APEPVKRLW
+474 
-483 KPVGCSRCGNTG
+483 
-495 YSGRRAIYEFMEV
+495 
-508 DEEIGGMIQKGAS
+508 
-521 PREIRTVLRKN
+521 
-532 GSKSLREQA
+532 
-541 RDMTIR
+541 
-547 GETSVEELEKII
+547 
-559 YSVGPG
+559 
-565 DRSYRKRQDHHALC
+565 
-579 CLKPAGQAENQC
+579 
-591 GGSGGPCGEG
+591 
-601 HKRSHSGSGK
+601 
-611 CEIRPHLCR
+611 
-620 SPAGHTPSGPGCDHD
+620 
-635 RRDEGRRNRIHRRA
+635 
-649 RRHNGAPGIFHAAH
+649 
-663 Q
+663 

>member
-1 MNIPVETLLLER
+1 MLER

-74 ASGLISHNFSD
+74 AAGLISHNFSD

-134 NCAAAVYREQD
+134 DCAAAVYREQD

-153 NKEVLGSGYSRE
+153 NKEVQGSGHSRE
-165 VSAASE
+165 ACAASE

-197 HVEPMEDRLVIRL
+197 HVEPTEDRLVIRL

-217 EHASMAMEAH
+217 EHTSMAMEAH

-343 NVVAVEDPVEKAI
+343 NVVTVEDPVEKAI

-445 AQRLVKELCPHCRRE
+445 AQRLMKELCPHCRRE
-460 YEPDGRERELLGGT
+460 YEPDGRERELLGGA
-474 APEPVKRLW
+474 APETVKRLW

-508 DEEIGGMIQKGAS
+508 DEKIGGMIQKGTS
-521 PREIRTVLRKN
+521 PHEIRTVLRKN

-547 GETSVEELEKII
+547 GETSMEELEKII
-559 YSVGPG
+559 YSV
-565 DRSYRKRQDHHALC
+565 
-579 CLKPAGQAENQC
+579 E
-591 GGSGGPCGEG
+591 
-601 HKRSHSGSGK
+601 
-611 CEIRPHLCR
+611 
-620 SPAGHTPSGPGCDHD
+620 
-635 RRDEGRRNRIHRRA
+635 
-649 RRHNGAPGIFHAAH
+649 
-663 Q
+663 

>member
-74 ASGLISHNFSD
+74 AAGLISHNFSD

-98 LVVAAR
+98 LVVAAW

-115 EAAAGM
+115 EDAAGM

-134 NCAAAVYREQD
+134 DCAAAVYREQD

-153 NKEVLGSGYSRE
+153 NKEVQGSGHSRE
-165 VSAASE
+165 ACAASE

-217 EHASMAMEAH
+217 EHTSMAMEAH

-270 TIYGEKIVLRLLNSA
+270 TIYGEKIVLRLLNSV

-343 NVVAVEDPVEKAI
+343 NVVTVEDPVEKAI

-460 YEPDGRERELLGGT
+460 YEPDGRERELLGGA
-474 APEPVKRLW
+474 APETVKRLW

-508 DEEIGGMIQKGAS
+508 DEKIGGMIQKGTS
-521 PREIRTVLRKN
+521 PHEIRTVLRKN

-547 GETSVEELEKII
+547 GETSMEELEKII
-559 YSVGPG
+559 YSV
-565 DRSYRKRQDHHALC
+565 
-579 CLKPAGQAENQC
+579 E
-591 GGSGGPCGEG
+591 
-601 HKRSHSGSGK
+601 
-611 CEIRPHLCR
+611 
-620 SPAGHTPSGPGCDHD
+620 
-635 RRDEGRRNRIHRRA
+635 
-649 RRHNGAPGIFHAAH
+649 
-663 Q
+663 

>member
-13 GLLTERQLRRAMEFR
+13 GLLTERQLRRAREFR

-34 ALEEILLDFGYVSE
+34 PLEEILMDFGYVSE
-48 AALLACLGERD
+48 SALLACLGERN
-59 GLEVVDLSEY
+59 GLEVVDLADY
-69 KVDPE
+69 KVDPK
-74 ASGLISHNFSD
+74 AAGLISHTFAE
-85 QYQVLPIGIRNGK
+85 QYQVLPIGFQNGA

-104 DPLMFDVFDEI
+104 DPLMLDVFAEI
-115 EAAAGM
+115 EATTGL
-121 ELTVVLAAAESIR
+121 ELSVVLASADSIR
-134 NCAAAVYREQD
+134 ECAASVYREQD
-145 LSNAVQKV
+145 LSSAVQKV
-153 NKEVLGSGYSRE
+153 NTELEAAGRGRE
-165 VSAASE
+165 TAEASE

-217 EHASMAMEAH
+217 EHTSMSMEAH

-250 GKYRYDRGQ
+250 GKYHYDRGE

-270 TIYGEKIVLRLLNSA
+270 TIYGEKIVLRLLNGA

-297 MTEEQEEIFERF
+297 MTKEQEEIFERF

-337 LVRRKI
+337 LVKRKI
-343 NVVAVEDPVEKAI
+343 NVVTVEDPVEKSI
-356 SGATQVQVNVK
+356 NGATQVQVNVK

-445 AQRLVKELCPHCRRE
+445 AQRLVKELCPYCRKE
-460 YEPDGRERELLGGT
+460 YAPDSRERELLAEVT
-474 APEPVKRLW
+474 QEKAERLW
-483 KPVGCSRCGNTG
+483 KPVGCSRCNKTG

-508 DEEIGGMIQKGAS
+508 NEEISRMILKGA
-521 PREIRTVLRKN
+521 PPHDVRAMLRAN

-541 RDMTIR
+541 KDMVLR
-547 GETSVEELEKII
+547 GETSMEEMEKII
-559 YSVGPG
+559 YSV
-565 DRSYRKRQDHHALC
+565 
-579 CLKPAGQAENQC
+579 E
-591 GGSGGPCGEG
+591 
-601 HKRSHSGSGK
+601 
-611 CEIRPHLCR
+611 
-620 SPAGHTPSGPGCDHD
+620 
-635 RRDEGRRNRIHRRA
+635 
-649 RRHNGAPGIFHAAH
+649 
-663 Q
+663 